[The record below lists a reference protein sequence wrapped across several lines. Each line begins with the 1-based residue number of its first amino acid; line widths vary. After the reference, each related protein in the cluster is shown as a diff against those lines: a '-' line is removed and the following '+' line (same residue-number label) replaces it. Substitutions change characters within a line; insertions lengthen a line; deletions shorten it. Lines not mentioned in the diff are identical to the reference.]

1 MRILVTGGS
10 GYLGSAAVAAMRARG
25 HDVVTIGRHPGVDT
39 AVCDLTDADAV
50 HKAVRAVGVHDTVVH
65 LAARAHDFRGLSL
78 EELLLAN
85 TTTTRNL
92 IAALRAEGRIAVVRF
107 VHASS
112 VAVYELLDAERGI
125 TAEQAPYAASK
136 LQAEQLLYAEPF
148 RSLCMLRF
156 APIYDS
162 THLEDVAKRVFL
174 PGTRL
179 KLRLFPPPLHS
190 LCSLDRAVQAIVRA
204 VDDSATTGV
213 QVFNVTN
220 RRPLSQRELVSWFP
234 GLAVPVPAAM
244 LKVLAGGLRLCG
256 RPCLKLARLIQKF
269 AGASVYPDNVSSAI
283 LTSRLAVKSNE
294 DRDLHAANG

>member
-1 MRILVTGGS
+1 MRSLVTGGS
-10 GYLGSAAVAAMRARG
+10 GYLGSAAVAVLRARG
-25 HDVVTIGRHPGVDT
+25 HEVVTIGRHPGVDT

-50 HKAVRAVGVHDTVVH
+50 HKAVRAVGVYDTVVH

-112 VAVYELLDAERGI
+112 VAVYELLDAEREI

-179 KLRLFPPPLHS
+179 KLRLIPPPLHS
-190 LCSLDRAVQAIVRA
+190 LCSLDRAVQAVVTA
-204 VDDSATTGV
+204 AETVSPEQELENVADATPT
-213 QVFNVTN
+213 
-220 RRPLSQRELVSWFP
+220 SQHDLLDWFP
-234 GLAVPVPAAM
+234 GRALPVPASLLRA
-244 LKVLAGGLRLCG
+244 LASGIGVCG
-256 RPCLKLARLIQKF
+256 AKGRQVSRLIDKF
-269 AGASVYPDNVSSAI
+269 VNSSVYPKPEWSA
-283 LTSRLAVKSNE
+283 TLAWPGVTAE
-294 DRDLHAANG
+294 